1 MSKQQHKK
9 QTRKRNLEIHHGVLW
24 ISVAA
29 VLAVLS
35 AGLILW
41 VVRQPAVPT
50 VAIVSPVTYSQGD
63 QTYQPG
69 TTRKYV
75 IVELEVKNPTALPF
89 NFAPVVQTY
98 LTDSKGYKYEMA
110 PAELPNP
117 IEAGP
122 IAPGETIRGQLSY
135 NVPSDVTVLEFH
147 FVTDDHYHISF
158 AQRL

>member
-1 MSKQQHKK
+1 MSKQHKK
-9 QTRKRNLEIHHGVLW
+9 QTDKRSLAIHHEVLW
-24 ISVAA
+24 ISVAV

-41 VVRQPAVPT
+41 NIRQPVIPT
-50 VAIVSPVTYSQGD
+50 IAIISPVTYSQGN

-69 TTRKYV
+69 TARKYAV
-75 IVELEVKNPTALPF
+75 VEVEVKNPTAQPF

-98 LTDSKGYKYEMA
+98 LTDSKGVKYEMA
-110 PAELPNP
+110 PTELPNP

-122 IAPGETIRGQLSY
+122 IAPGETRRGQLSY
-135 NVPSDVTVLEFH
+135 NVPNDAGALEFH
-147 FVTDDHYHISF
+147 FVTDDMYHISY